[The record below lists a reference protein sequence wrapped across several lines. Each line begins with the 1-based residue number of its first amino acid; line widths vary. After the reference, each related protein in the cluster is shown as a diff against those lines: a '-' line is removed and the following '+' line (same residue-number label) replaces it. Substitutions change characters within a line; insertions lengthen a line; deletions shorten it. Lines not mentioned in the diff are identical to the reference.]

1 MNKQFA
7 STRFS
12 HTFSSGHVFRKNL
25 RLLDLDEEFDWPH
38 ITSNT
43 FAANDSIRN
52 LSKRTFAA
60 AWIFYKLLEILE
72 PVETKAVRWPF
83 TLN

>member
-1 MNKQFA
+1 MNKQGA
-7 STRFS
+7 YARTP
-12 HTFSSGHVFRKNL
+12 HTFSSGDVFIKNL

-38 ITSNT
+38 INSKT

-60 AWIFYKLLEILE
+60 AWAVYKLLEILE
-72 PVETKAVRWPF
+72 PAETKGVRYRY
-83 TLN
+83 T